1 MVFLLVNLIVMLVQL
16 LKDLPPGRDGLVK
29 GNDSSRVSPY
39 ETRLSMR
46 TTLELL
52 WMLWRWVS

>member
-29 GNDSSRVSPY
+29 GNDSSRVRVLTKP
-39 ETRLSMR
+39 
-46 TTLELL
+46 
-52 WMLWRWVS
+52 V